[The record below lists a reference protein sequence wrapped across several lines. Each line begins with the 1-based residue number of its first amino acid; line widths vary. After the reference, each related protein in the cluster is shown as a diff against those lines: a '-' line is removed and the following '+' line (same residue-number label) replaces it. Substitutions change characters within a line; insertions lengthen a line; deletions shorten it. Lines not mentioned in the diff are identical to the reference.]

1 MSPRYAIGG
10 RMVSGGNPSRQSI
23 LTNRA
28 SPVKLFAGEWLTRMR
43 HITVQIN
50 GPVLSGSV
58 YRVVI
63 GDGHTSLS
71 TEKTTL
77 PQAIKLARQFNQK
90 HRKNLAHV
98 DYVGQEKK
106 EETSK

>member
-1 MSPRYAIGG
+1 
-10 RMVSGGNPSRQSI
+10 MVSGGNPSRQSI